1 MITVRPFY
9 MRLSL
14 NRSIAILCL
23 GVWLFGQSAIPQRF
37 ALKLMDGGEISY
49 FEEGFSSN
57 VVAEIRTM
65 GDSLTWFGTGRG
77 LSMHDGHFVYTYQT
91 TSDSLISV
99 IDDPSA
105 KTYKLPLGGVSA
117 IAAESDTMVIALA
130 GDDSDTPMGLGIAV
144 AMNAESWYDIPPQVI
159 LEFDF
164 SWDSLGVNNPGGLYF
179 AFDSEYT
186 PGIGYS
192 GDFMVVSTTDQN
204 VKTTLLDSIQTGNV
218 IEIENIDAS
227 KSLTFIVESDTSY
240 GTEAEDPIW
249 ISIQSGSI
257 KYTSSED
264 IGFNDGETV
273 TLGLAKTTKAIEW
286 KYLSQPVDTPED
298 TIVPFGEGY
307 FRQLPVT
314 VPQANVTYDA
324 SISGKFLWI
333 ASWAGGLRRFD
344 LSRNSL
350 RKAENVPMPMDH
362 QVILSTCQD
371 TAFVDTTGEPI
382 LKDYLLNP
390 RDPEDGGNHNHKAFS
405 VLAFGDTVWVGTAN
419 GINRGLLV
427 EEIVEI
433 DSNQYEI
440 LSCIEWEH
448 YKYPNNGLSG
458 NFVVGLAR
466 QIWNGQHTIWAAT
479 VNASE
484 PGEVR
489 GLSYTRD
496 DGITWRTALLG
507 ERVYNIVSLDSLIFA
522 ATSSG
527 LWKSLDGE
535 NWAMFDPPIDHTFL
549 TQKQIL
555 TNTVYTLAIED
566 RDTIPRVWIG
576 TLDGAALSADIH
588 GSSWEIYQAN
598 HDPKEIYA
606 YPNPFSP
613 LSHNRLNSDGFV
625 RFHTDQIANPLVVL
639 DIFNFAMEKVHH
651 QEYDL
656 NTYQGA
662 LKWDGRGSSGEHV
675 ANGVY
680 FIRLNYSTSVNK
692 APADMWTKL
701 IVVK

>member
-1 MITVRPFY
+1 MK
-9 MRLSL
+9 LSL
-14 NRSIAILCL
+14 NKLIASLYL
-23 GVWLFGQSAIPQRF
+23 VSWLFGQSATPNRF
-37 ALKLMDGGEISY
+37 ALKSTDGGEISY
-49 FEEGFSSN
+49 FDDGFTSN

-77 LSMHDGHFVYTYQT
+77 LSLHDGHFVYTYQT
-91 TSDSLISV
+91 TSDSLVSV
-99 IDDPSA
+99 IDDPSE

-117 IAAESDTMVIALA
+117 IAVRGDTMVIALA
-130 GDDSDTPMGLGIAV
+130 GEDSDTPTGLGLALT
-144 AMNAESWYDIPPQVI
+144 MDAESWYDIPPQVV

-164 SWDSLGVNNPGGLYF
+164 IWDSLGLGTLGGLYF
-179 AFDSEYT
+179 EWDSEYI
-186 PGIGYS
+186 PGLGYS
-192 GDFMVVSTTDQN
+192 GDFMVVNPIDPDN
-204 VKTTLLDSIQTGNV
+204 KTTLMDSIQTGNI
-218 IEIENIDAS
+218 IEIENNDGS
-227 KSLTFIVESDTSY
+227 KSLTFAVESDTTY
-240 GTEAEDPIW
+240 GTEDPIW

-257 KYTSSED
+257 EFTSSEN
-264 IGFNDGETV
+264 IGFNDGENV
-273 TLGLAKTTKAIEW
+273 TLGIAKTTKAIEW
-286 KYLSQPVDTPED
+286 KFFSQPVDLPED
-298 TIVPFGEGY
+298 IIVPFGEGY

-314 VPQANVTYDA
+314 VPQANVTYDVT
-324 SISGKFLWI
+324 ISGKFLWL

-344 LSRNSL
+344 LSNNNL
-350 RKAENVPMPMDH
+350 RKPENVPMPMDH
-362 QVILSTCQD
+362 QVALSTCQD
-371 TAFVDTTGEPI
+371 TAFIDTTGEPI
-382 LKDYLLNP
+382 LKDYFLNP

-419 GINRGLLV
+419 GINRGLIV
-427 EEIVEI
+427 EEIVEV
-433 DSNQYEI
+433 DTNEYEV

-448 YKYPNNGLSG
+448 YKYPNDGLSG
-458 NFVVGLAR
+458 NFVVGLAK
-466 QIWNGQHTIWAAT
+466 QIWNGQRTIWAAT

-496 DGITWRTALLG
+496 DGLTWQTALLW
-507 ERVYNIVSLDSLIFA
+507 ERVYNIESRDSLVFA
-522 ATSSG
+522 ATSNG

-535 NWAMFDPPIDHTFL
+535 NWAIFDPPIDHTIL

-555 TNTVYTLAIED
+555 TNTVYSLAIEG

-598 HDPKEIYA
+598 HDPTEIYA

-613 LSHNRLNSDGFV
+613 LSHNQLNNDGYV
-625 RFHTDQIANPLVVL
+625 RFHTDHIANTLVKL
-639 DIFNFAMEKVHH
+639 DIFNFAMERVYH

-662 LKWDGRGSSGEHV
+662 LKWDGRVVSGDHV

-680 FIRLNYSTSVNK
+680 FIRMNYSTALNK
-692 APADMWTKL
+692 MPADLWTKL